1 MCITHTYQKK
11 KKKYSRIEKKK
22 KTVIINSKN
31 RTLAVYDEKRESV
44 SKEII
49 ERLTSRLLL
58 LLLWR

>member
-11 KKKYSRIEKKK
+11 KKIQPHREKK